1 MLGVEAVE
9 KGVDDFGTI
18 NFEAESL
25 LKLFLQR
32 FMTLLFTYKRI
43 FLVIFCTIKSSFVFL
58 QPRYL
63 K

>member
-32 FMTLLFTYKRI
+32 FI
-43 FLVIFCTIKSSFVFL
+43 
-58 QPRYL
+58 
-63 K
+63 